1 MRGGDAC
8 GAGELAMA
16 TRDELVK
23 VWRPVAETVHPADEL
38 LRQQRVGAAVGNDGK
53 VRAES
58 ISLMPA
64 VTASWHLSGTVA
76 TGNSQGMRW
85 MPPQKVRIERVQLS
99 AGTAPTG
106 AALNVRFKVNGST
119 FATASLPIS
128 NSKATASASGDAG
141 SNDVIT
147 LDVTQVG
154 STVAG
159 SNLTVHL
166 VYRPV
171 ME

>member
-1 MRGGDAC
+1 
-8 GAGELAMA
+8 MA

-23 VWRPVAETVHPADEL
+23 VWRPVAETVHPGNEL
-38 LRQQRVGAAVGNDGK
+38 LRQQRLGAAVGNDGK
-53 VRAES
+53 VRAQA

-64 VTASWHLSGTVA
+64 DAATWHLSGTIAVA
-76 TGNSQGMRW
+76 NSQGMRW
-85 MPPQKVRIERVQLS
+85 MAPQKVRVERIQM
-99 AGTAPTG
+99 AIGTAPTG
-106 AALNVRFKVNGST
+106 ATLNVRFRVNGST
-119 FATASLPIS
+119 FATASLAIS
-128 NSKATASASGDAG
+128 TTKAQAAASVDLASGD
-141 SNDVIT
+141 VVT

>member
-1 MRGGDAC
+1 
-8 GAGELAMA
+8 MA

-23 VWRPVAETVHPADEL
+23 VWKPLAETVHPARTL
-38 LRQQRVGAAVGNDGK
+38 AKQQRVVAAIGNDGK

-58 ISLMPA
+58 ISLLPA
-64 VTASWHLSGTVA
+64 VAASWHLSGTVTVA
-76 TGNSQGMRW
+76 NSQGMRW
-85 MPPQKVRIERVQLS
+85 LAPQKAKVERIQLS
-99 AGTAPTG
+99 IGTAPTG
-106 AALNVRFKVNGST
+106 ATLNVRFKLNGST
-119 FATASLPIS
+119 IATASLGIS
-128 NSKATASASGDAG
+128 ATKAIVAADADLASGD
-141 SNDVIT
+141 VVT

-159 SNLTVHL
+159 SNLTVQL